1 MPKIVN
7 KRFRSAARKAADPLN
22 IVDEQKQQVFTPSE
36 QVHLHGLNEND
47 LFETI
52 KERLKSAMP
61 SERCVGTDMVSTF
74 VTDKRFPNFKPEQID
89 ELLKILGA
97 LLLDRA
103 ENVRYGSVDALW

>member
-22 IVDEQKQQVFTPSE
+22 VVDEKNEQIFTPSE
-36 QVHLHGLNEND
+36 HIHLSGLTEND
-47 LFETI
+47 LFQTI
-52 KERLKSAMP
+52 KERLKSTMP
-61 SERCVGTDMVSTF
+61 SERCIGTDMVSTF
-74 VTDKRFPNFKPEQID
+74 VTDKRFANFRPEQID

>member
-22 IVDEQKQQVFTPSE
+22 VVDEQKQIVFTPSE
-36 QVHLHGLNEND
+36 QVHLNGLTEND
-47 LFETI
+47 LFNTI
-52 KERLKSAMP
+52 KERLKNTLP
-61 SERCVGTDMVSTF
+61 SERCIGTDMVSTF
-74 VTDKRFPNFKPEQID
+74 VTDARFNKFKPEQID
-89 ELLKILGA
+89 ELFRILGA